1 MVQINENIISEMMAG
16 IRSICVK
23 YKNRSAGTVSE
34 RQCQRF
40 FQEEC
45 NKWSDETKM
54 EEFPLHP
61 NAFLGWL
68 RLAAIM
74 ELIAIAFFW
83 ISWVSNFIAFPAIA
97 AVFVTLPV
105 LMVIFE
111 FLLYRRFVD
120 FLFPKAISVNLM
132 ARRLPKKEIKRRII
146 FGGHA
151 DAAHELTYILHGQLR
166 SILPVITGTITAMLF
181 LFGCDTAL
189 LLQRLHAGPLVL
201 STAWRTI
208 GIIQLF
214 CVLSF
219 VAISFFVNWNVVA
232 DGANDNLTGCFVAMG
247 VLKELALN
255 GIRFDHTEVCCLI
268 TGGEEAGLR
277 GSFNYAVRHKKELS
291 EVETIFV
298 ALDTLRETDKLQVYT
313 IGQTGFQ
320 RNSQEVAALLVKAGK
335 KCGLTL
341 TQAKLYPGATDAE
354 SFSRYGH
361 LACGLCGVDHN
372 PQFYYHTRKDTWDN
386 VDADCLRNSLKICME
401 AVYLFDKNGVRN
413 GFAR

>member
-1 MVQINENIISEMMAG
+1 MFQINENTISEMLAG
-16 IRSICVK
+16 IRSICMK

-34 RQCQRF
+34 RQCQEF

-45 NKWSDETKM
+45 NKWSDKTEL

-61 NAFLGWL
+61 NAFMGWL

-74 ELIAIAFFW
+74 ELIAITFFW
-83 ISWVSNFIAFPAIA
+83 ISWLSDSIVFPILA
-97 AVFVTLPV
+97 AVFVTFSV
-105 LMVIFE
+105 LMGIFE

-120 FLFPKAISVNLM
+120 FLFPKAISVNLI
-132 ARRLPKKEIKRRII
+132 ARRLPQKEIKRRII

-151 DAAHELTYILHGQLR
+151 DAAHEWTYALHGQIGA
-166 SILPVITGTITAMLF
+166 ILPVMIGTITAMLF
-181 LFGCDTAL
+181 VLGCDAAL
-189 LLQRLHAGPLVL
+189 LIQRLHTGSLVL
-201 STAWRTI
+201 SAAWRTI
-208 GIIQLF
+208 GIIQLL

-219 VAISFFVNWNVVA
+219 IAISFFVNWNVVA
-232 DGANDNLTGCFVAMG
+232 DGANDNLTGCYVAMS
-247 VLKELALN
+247 VLKELAAN
-255 GIRFDHTEVCCLI
+255 DIRFEHTEVCCLI
-268 TGGEEAGLR
+268 TGGEESGLR
-277 GSFNYAVRHKKELS
+277 GSLAYAQRHKKELS

-313 IGQTGFQ
+313 IGQTGMQ
-320 RNSQEVAALLVKAGK
+320 RNSKEVAALLVNAGE
-335 KCGLTL
+335 KCGLTI

-401 AVYLFDKNGVRN
+401 AVYLFDENGVLN
-413 GFAR
+413 